1 MRTTRL
7 LVVSTLLLMGLTAM
21 AQKMTLLPNET
32 NTMFSLAEGAGIE
45 SNSYGTLYEDN
56 GYLRIFTQKT
66 SRVAYTVE
74 NSAGE
79 KRSVYLSD
87 YKPVVSDS
95 VIDVIYP
102 ILKKAVA
109 KKKKEVKKLQKKRE
123 KYMKNNPDEIDRL
136 GGNMRSVRINIK
148 DVKFMYASRSV
159 DLFSDY
165 NSDFWEKMKQVNDII
180 HSYVRGYSQE
190 DVDEMTEN
198 GKFSLPFKIK
208 IYKRQ

>member
-7 LVVSTLLLMGLTAM
+7 LVVSTLLLVGLTAM

-109 KKKKEVKKLQKKRE
+109 KKKKEVKKLQRKRE
-123 KYMKNNPDEIDRL
+123 KYMRNNPDEIDRL
-136 GGNMRSVRINIK
+136 GGSMRSVRINIK

-165 NSDFWEKMKQVNDII
+165 NSDFWEKMKQVSDII

>member
-66 SRVAYTVE
+66 SRVAYMVE

-123 KYMKNNPDEIDRL
+123 KYMRNNPDEIDRF
-136 GGNMRSVRINIK
+136 GGSMRSVRINIK
-148 DVKFMYASRSV
+148 DVKFMYASKTV
-159 DLFSDY
+159 DQFSDY
-165 NSDFWEKMKQVNDII
+165 NSDFWEKMKQVSDII

>member
-1 MRTTRL
+1 
-7 LVVSTLLLMGLTAM
+7 M

-109 KKKKEVKKLQKKRE
+109 KKKKEVKKLQRKRE
-123 KYMKNNPDEIDRL
+123 RYMKNNPDEIDRL
-136 GGNMRSVRINIK
+136 GGSMRSVRINIK

-159 DLFSDY
+159 DQFSDY
-165 NSDFWEKMKQVNDII
+165 NSDFWEKMKQVSDII

>member
-66 SRVAYTVE
+66 SRVAYMVE
-74 NSAGE
+74 NSVGE

-148 DVKFMYASRSV
+148 DVKFMYASRTV

-165 NSDFWEKMKQVNDII
+165 NSDFWEKMKQVSDII

>member
-7 LVVSTLLLMGLTAM
+7 LVVSTLLLVGLTAM

-123 KYMKNNPDEIDRL
+123 KYMRNNPDEIDRL

-148 DVKFMYASRSV
+148 DVKFVYASRSV
-159 DLFSDY
+159 DLLSDY
-165 NSDFWEKMKQVNDII
+165 NSDFWEKMKQVSDII

>member
-1 MRTTRL
+1 
-7 LVVSTLLLMGLTAM
+7 M

-79 KRSVYLSD
+79 KHSVYLSD

-109 KKKKEVKKLQKKRE
+109 KKKKEVKKLQRKRE
-123 KYMKNNPDEIDRL
+123 RYMKNHPDEIDRL
-136 GGNMRSVRINIK
+136 GGSMRSVRINIK

-159 DLFSDY
+159 DLLSDY
-165 NSDFWEKMKQVNDII
+165 NSDFWEKMKQVSDII